1 MYNARDRRS
10 PVLGRSELLGRFP
23 GLPARLVE
31 RADALFP
38 VRVTRSWVA
47 RMTGAH
53 DGPLAAQVLPDPAEL
68 LQSPGDVPDPVGE
81 AARRPVPY
89 VVQKHPDRVL
99 LQVTRRCHLY
109 CRYCFRRDQH
119 DTPEPTA
126 ADLDRA
132 IAYARG
138 SGAHEAILSGGDPLA
153 LSDRRL
159 FGVIDALRPNVPVIR
174 VHTRAPI
181 TAPYR
186 VTDDLVGGLARRRP
200 VWMVVHCNHPD
211 ELSADVREAVGRLRD
226 AGVPLLNQ
234 SVLLRGVND
243 DPDVLAR
250 LSDALVELQVFPYY
264 LHHTDPVP
272 GNARFRVSIDQ
283 GLEIHAALANR
294 VSGIGLPRYVIDPPD
309 GSGKVDV
316 ARWAA
321 REA

>member
-10 PVLGRSELLGRFP
+10 PVLGRSELLRRFP
-23 GLPARLVE
+23 GLPAKLVE
-31 RADALFP
+31 KADALFP
-38 VRVTRSWVA
+38 VRVTRSWAA
-47 RMTGAH
+47 RMTERA
-53 DGPLAAQVLPDPAEL
+53 DDPLAAQVLPDPAEL
-68 LQSPGDVPDPVGE
+68 QPAEGDVADPVGE
-81 AARRPVPY
+81 AGRRPAPY
-89 VVQKHPDRVL
+89 VVQKHGDRVL

-119 DTPEPTA
+119 DTPEPSGH
-126 ADLDRA
+126 DLDRA
-132 IAYARG
+132 ISFARA
-138 SGAHEAILSGGDPLA
+138 SGAHEAILSGGDPLT

-159 FGVIDALRPNVPVIR
+159 FGVIDALRPSIPVIR
-174 VHTRAPI
+174 VHSRAPI

-186 VTDDLVGGLARRRP
+186 VTEALADGLSRRRP

-211 ELSADVREAVGRLRD
+211 ELSADVRGALERLRA

-272 GNARFRVSIDQ
+272 GNARFRVSVEE
-283 GLEIHAALANR
+283 GLQIHAALGRR

-309 GSGKVDV
+309 GSGKLDV

-321 REA
+321 REP

>member
-10 PVLGRSELLGRFP
+10 PVLGRSELLRRFP
-23 GLPARLVE
+23 ELPARLVE
-31 RADALFP
+31 KADALFP
-38 VRVTRSWVA
+38 VRVTRSWAA
-47 RMTGAH
+47 RMTARG
-53 DGPLAAQVLPDPAEL
+53 DDPLAAQVLPDPAEL
-68 LQSPGDVPDPVGE
+68 QPSAGDVADPVGE
-81 AARRPVPY
+81 AGRRPAPY
-89 VVQKHPDRVL
+89 VVQKHADRVL

-119 DTPEPTA
+119 DTPEPSS

-132 IAYARG
+132 IAFARD
-138 SGAHEAILSGGDPLA
+138 SGAHEAILSGGDPLT

-159 FGVIDALRPNVPVIR
+159 FGVIDALRPSIPVIR
-174 VHTRAPI
+174 VHSRAPI

-186 VTDDLVGGLARRRP
+186 VTDALVDGLSRRRP
-200 VWMVVHCNHPD
+200 VWLVVHCNHPD
-211 ELSADVREAVGRLRD
+211 ELSSDVRDGLERLRA

-272 GNARFRVSIDQ
+272 GNARFRVAVDE
-283 GLEIHAALANR
+283 GLRIHAELGRR

-321 REA
+321 RKA